1 MFVIALVVALLS
13 QVPESTSSIIGDN
26 RSCPTWLYQT
36 EEGRCASG
44 SSLLNVIFCNNI
56 SQQVSIHNSFCLT
69 SLDQDHN
76 EAVVGRCLYI
86 QSHQQYIDRVYI
98 EVDKNIS
105 RQDQQFCGYLNR
117 EGRLCGHCQHNHSI
131 SAYSYDLKC
140 YQCHRGLFSNIILYL
155 VVAYVP
161 LTIFLAIVVV
171 LHVSVTS
178 PRLNVAIM
186 VCQAYSQPV
195 GLRVLTQ
202 VTRKKGYFAFVQ
214 FFATVYGIWN
224 LDFFR
229 TLIPP
234 IFLPLTTIQ
243 VIALDYLVAVYPL
256 LLLVCVYVLVWAHD
270 RGCRLVVRM
279 WRPFLRC
286 SARIRQQWNARHSII
301 DAFATF
307 ILLSYVKFISTS
319 GDLIIPT
326 KLYNIHGSRIGHFMY
341 YDATV
346 EFMGPQHM
354 PYAILALAV
363 LVLGVMFPLFLLL
376 YPMNWFQVLLN
387 KCHLNSPG
395 LRIFMECFQG
405 YYRDRSDGG
414 WECRYFSAVYPSLR
428 ITGTIVYAATLTN
441 IYFPLQVLIVTVVVL
456 TTLLIRPYKKQFK
469 LYNTIDIVFL
479 LSVMV
484 LSTSL
489 TIPSFTFDW
498 DELPPECGFVLGGI
512 MSLVPLFYL
521 VGLSFKEIVRVC
533 SRLFSHH
540 LKPIT
545 LTWKFTA
552 EDTENHEQHAELDPL
567 IQTIP

>member
-1 MFVIALVVALLS
+1 M
-13 QVPESTSSIIGDN
+13 
-26 RSCPTWLYQT
+26 
-36 EEGRCASG
+36 
-44 SSLLNVIFCNNI
+44 
-56 SQQVSIHNSFCLT
+56 
-69 SLDQDHN
+69 
-76 EAVVGRCLYI
+76 
-86 QSHQQYIDRVYI
+86 
-98 EVDKNIS
+98 
-105 RQDQQFCGYLNR
+105 
-117 EGRLCGHCQHNHSI
+117 
-131 SAYSYDLKC
+131 
-140 YQCHRGLFSNIILYL
+140 
-155 VVAYVP
+155 
-161 LTIFLAIVVV
+161 
-171 LHVSVTS
+171 
-178 PRLNVAIM
+178 
-186 VCQAYSQPV
+186 
-195 GLRVLTQ
+195 
-202 VTRKKGYFAFVQ
+202 
-214 FFATVYGIWN
+214 YGIWN

-234 IFLPLTTIQ
+234 ICLPLTTIQ

-256 LLLVCVYVLVWAHD
+256 LLLVCVYGLVRAHD

-279 WRPFLRC
+279 WRPFLWC

-326 KLYNIHGSRIGHFMY
+326 KLYNIHGSQIGHFMY

-414 WECRYFSAVYPSLR
+414 WECRYFAAVYPSLR
-428 ITGTIVYAATLTN
+428 ITGIIVYAATRTN
-441 IYFPLQVLIVTVVVL
+441 IYFPLQVLILTVVVL

-469 LYNTIDIVFL
+469 RYNTIDIVFL

-484 LSTSL
+484 FSTGL
-489 TIPSFTFDW
+489 TISFFFLDW
-498 DELPPECGFVLGGI
+498 DELPPEYGFVLGGI

-540 LKPIT
+540 LKPASLMWK
-545 LTWKFTA
+545 LT
-552 EDTENHEQHAELDPL
+552 EGDTRNQAQHAELDPL